1 MILPDLFDS
10 NMGSPKVFQQY
21 SVDSLYLK
29 NSEQYI
35 LLFLGLGFLYFL
47 VKLMQKLVINQDDES
62 KIKQLINLMVENF

>member
-1 MILPDLFDS
+1 
-10 NMGSPKVFQQY
+10 MGSPKVFQRY

-47 VKLMQKLVINQDDES
+47 VKLMQKLVINQDDDS
-62 KIKQLINLMVENF
+62 KIKQLVNLMVENF